1 MCSILTLP
9 CTTSYFP
16 FTTGKSVTAALYRT
30 RQRFFVGFVD
40 WQPMTS
46 SPTGC
51 YRTYWCFTSSTSTP
65 NRRRPALSN
74 CYLFKKRWFSQETKQ
89 LAGELIAGKRPTLA
103 KCITLGTL
111 HTNSLPPSFL
121 SYHSSFYQHVR
132 APAVSIL
139 YDTSLLTI
147 CSWIN
152 SKSPSKRGIRPSFLF
167 AQIAKGPKLW
177 RQCEKVCITV
187 RNSPLS
193 FPSLLYS
200 IFSLKRA
207 PPLVIFTYAFIVCH
221 ARPAAYCSCIPF
233 LMSSCFLIEGA
244 HVCDI
249 KELLRHTEDSVAVF
263 GSVYPAHPVLGKARS
278 LKHLV

>member
-65 NRRRPALSN
+65 NRRRPSLSN

-103 KCITLGTL
+103 KCITLGTI
-111 HTNSLPPSFL
+111 HTNLLPPSFL

-132 APAVSIL
+132 APLSASFMIQVCSQFAVESTL
-139 YDTSLLTI
+139 RAHQNEASDLL
-147 CSWIN
+147 SYLLKLQKDQN
-152 SKSPSKRGIRPSFLF
+152 SGDSVKRCVSQF
-167 AQIAKGPKLW
+167 
-177 RQCEKVCITV
+177 ETH
-187 RNSPLS
+187 LS
-193 FPSLLYS
+193 
-200 IFSLKRA
+200 
-207 PPLVIFTYAFIVCH
+207 
-221 ARPAAYCSCIPF
+221 PF
-233 LMSSCFLIEGA
+233 LLCF
-244 HVCDI
+244 
-249 KELLRHTEDSVAVF
+249 TQFS
-263 GSVYPAHPVLGKARS
+263 P
-278 LKHLV
+278 